1 VRVYRSRPPTE
12 AQGIKRKSR
21 NIAALTGCPFHPF
34 IEPDFSQTECWPAFN
49 TQGWHPILSWPPVNV
64 NFIGYYQWDN
74 NWKLTGRVGV
84 QPFGGAR
91 LLNLNSIPS
100 FTQPV
105 LRIDL
110 DRLDDGDNRLSGA
123 SLRGAWFR
131 SLLIN

>member
-1 VRVYRSRPPTE
+1 MLAGFQYTRV
-12 AQGIKRKSR
+12 A
-21 NIAALTGCPFHPF
+21 
-34 IEPDFSQTECWPAFN
+34 PDTVLA
-49 TQGWHPILSWPPVNV
+49 PVDA
-64 NFIGYYQWDN
+64 NFIGCYQWDN
-74 NWKLTGRVGV
+74 NWKFTVSRRV